1 MFCEE
6 CGAKLPEDA
15 RFCEACGHPVAP
27 LVPEPAFD
35 GAPDASAGDDA
46 CAARPEPDGADRA
59 EVEGAAESAVEPS
72 PSDAPAEGGCPATP
86 SVDGPASF
94 PDEVPAP
101 DPLPCVQT
109 APLPSASPAPEPD
122 AASGTSTAP
131 SPSPARR
138 RGIAIA
144 VAAGVVVLAVI
155 AVFLVRGMLGKRP
168 SDIHYGSDAVVT
180 VSRVALIV
188 PTDDEGEPLDR
199 YTVSI
204 AFATDAFD
212 DSIDLADAPTFTV
225 SGSSGFTMDSLLGED
240 LPDGTYWFEVEDE
253 DGVVRPLPPIEVTD
267 DGPDDT
273 VQITPESDGGGV
285 SAPDEE
291 TPSAA
296 RLFLSKL
303 EGLID
308 EHGDPELSYQELEGN
323 PMAAWQVRADG
334 LAYTELIDFGDG
346 LERLVAAYI
355 VDDGMPDMM
364 SSNGGATYALEVWE
378 YDEESSEIVR
388 SCDPIEFVNKED
400 DDLLSDRQLSIAEAE
415 DGARYLV
422 FENYVGN
429 GGMFDEVQVYGLD
442 EDGEFGELCTVS
454 FDLSGNAG
462 DAPTFEGEMD
472 QSTFSSLFRM
482 DGVGGPKSPY
492 RTFWWSMTGES
503 EKEAE
508 ALSSDGGAYDSE
520 NVEVVCPAEIIA
532 ITNDTLDE
540 LEERCASKDASQG
553 EAVDFT
559 AEPKEVPVT
568 YDTYYSGLE
577 APDGSADSNWT
588 YLSVESDDANSAA
601 ADLTEEFKSRAE
613 DLRDATE
620 SWTPDSGDAEM
631 TISYDQ
637 ACTYAL
643 DGVLGVS
650 TQQAVTGW
658 GAHDMVS
665 YTGEIYDVA
674 TGDEL
679 DAWDIAGASEDE
691 LFELAYDA
699 VIEREQS
706 MPSPVSAPTDEEL
719 RSELSDIIEGGGYIL
734 TEEGIEL
741 SIPHYAFGHSY
752 ADGRGMVTVLSFEA

>member
-27 LVPEPAFD
+27 LVPEPAFG
-35 GAPDASAGDDA
+35 GAPDASVGDDA
-46 CAARPEPDGADRA
+46 CAARLEPDGSERA
-59 EVEGAAESAVEPS
+59 EIEGAAESAVDPF
-72 PSDAPAEGGCPATP
+72 PSDVPVEGGCPASP
-86 SVDGPASF
+86 SMDGPASF
-94 PDEVPAP
+94 PDEVPVP
-101 DPLPCVQT
+101 DPLPCAQT
-109 APLPSASPAPEPD
+109 APLPSASPAPESD
-122 AASGTSTAP
+122 AAPGAPAAP

-144 VAAGVVVLAVI
+144 AAAGVVVLAVI

-240 LPDGTYWFEVEDE
+240 LPDGTYWFEVEDG
-253 DGVVRPLPPIEVTD
+253 DGAVRPLPPIEVTD
-267 DGPDDT
+267 DGSDDT
-273 VQITPESDGGGV
+273 VQITPAPEGEQTADG
-285 SAPDEE
+285 AA
-291 TPSAA
+291 PSADSLYLA
-296 RLFLSKL
+296 KL
-303 EGLID
+303 EELVG
-308 EHGDPELSYQELEGN
+308 EHGNPELSCRGLDGV
-323 PMAAWQVRADG
+323 PVPTWQARADG
-334 LAYTELIDFGDG
+334 LAYAELIDFGDG
-346 LERLVAAYI
+346 FERLVVAYI
-355 VDDGMPDMM
+355 ADDGMPDMM

-388 SCDPIEFVNKED
+388 SCDPIEFVNQED
-400 DDLLSDRQLSIAEAE
+400 DDLLSDRRLSIAEAE

-422 FENYVGN
+422 FESYVGN
-429 GGMFDEVQVYGLD
+429 GGMFDEVQVYGLG

-454 FDLSGNAG
+454 FDLAG
-462 DAPTFEGEMD
+462 HGGAPEFEGEMD
-472 QSTFSSLFRM
+472 SDAFSSLFRL
-482 DGVGGPKSPY
+482 DGADAPGSPY

-503 EKEAE
+503 EGEAE
-508 ALSSDGGAYDSE
+508 ALSSDDGAYDFG

-532 ITNDTLDE
+532 ITNDTLNE
-540 LEERCASKDASQG
+540 LEERCASEDAPQG
-553 EAVDFT
+553 KAVDFT
-559 AEPKEVPVT
+559 AEPVEIPVT

-577 APDGSADSNWT
+577 APDGSVDDVWT

-620 SWTPDSGDAEM
+620 SWTPDSDDVEV

-637 ACTYAL
+637 ACTYAR

-679 DAWDIAGASEDE
+679 DAWDVAGMSEDE
-691 LFELAYDA
+691 LFELAYNA

-706 MPSPVSAPTDEEL
+706 MPSPVFAPTDEEL